1 MKSFTKF
8 SLIATLAASALVFS
22 GSLMAQATA
31 PAAATGAAKTAK
43 AKTAAPSDADIADAK
58 TKGQVWVNLNS
69 KAYHAGTDPLYGK
82 TKHGQF
88 MSKDDADKA
97 GYHMA
102 GAGKKKKAADP
113 ASK

>member
-8 SLIATLAASALVFS
+8 SLIATLAASAVVFSGAFS

-31 PAAATGAAKTAK
+31 PAAGTAK
-43 AKTAAPSDADIADAK
+43 AAKAAMPSDSDIADAK
-58 TKGQVWVNLNS
+58 TKGQVWVNLNT
-69 KAYHAGTDPLYGK
+69 KAYHASTDPLYGK

-88 MSKDDADKA
+88 MAMADADKA

-102 GAGKKKKAADP
+102 GNKKKKAADP